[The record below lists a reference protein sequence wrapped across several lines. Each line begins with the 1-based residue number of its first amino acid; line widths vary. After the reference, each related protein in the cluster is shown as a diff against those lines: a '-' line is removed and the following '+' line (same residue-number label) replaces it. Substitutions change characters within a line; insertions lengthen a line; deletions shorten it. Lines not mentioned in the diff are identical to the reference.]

1 MDVIRPFFAMSRT
14 AARVRGW
21 MYILLLLLCLLFYFY
36 FFLLYT
42 ITGRLQQGLNRLP
55 ASQQLLLSSRW
66 TRQQQTNS
74 QVPEATVAQ
83 ILFPVAIGRGGYAT
97 IVPVSK
103 SVHLALT
110 SPAET
115 VRQSSGLLAKVHVA
129 LLKFLFIFGYKL
141 LNKKVHICYVS

>member
-1 MDVIRPFFAMSRT
+1 
-14 AARVRGW
+14 
-21 MYILLLLLCLLFYFY
+21 MYIFLLLLCLFFYY
-36 FFLLYT
+36 ILLLDG
-42 ITGRLQQGLNRLP
+42 GRLQQGLNRLP

-103 SVHLALT
+103 SVL
-110 SPAET
+110 
-115 VRQSSGLLAKVHVA
+115 RQRQYDRVPV
-129 LLKFLFIFGYKL
+129 Y
-141 LNKKVHICYVS
+141 

>member
-1 MDVIRPFFAMSRT
+1 MDVHLPAATVSFFFN
-14 AARVRGW
+14 
-21 MYILLLLLCLLFYFY
+21 YILLLDG
-36 FFLLYT
+36 
-42 ITGRLQQGLNRLP
+42 GRLQQGLNRLP

-103 SVHLALT
+103 SVL
-110 SPAET
+110 
-115 VRQSSGLLAKVHVA
+115 RQRQYDRVPV
-129 LLKFLFIFGYKL
+129 Y
-141 LNKKVHICYVS
+141 

>member
-1 MDVIRPFFAMSRT
+1 MDVHLPAATVSFFFN
-14 AARVRGW
+14 
-21 MYILLLLLCLLFYFY
+21 YILLLDG
-36 FFLLYT
+36 
-42 ITGRLQQGLNRLP
+42 GRLQQGLNRLP

-103 SVHLALT
+103 SVLRQRQYDSTTEFRYT
-110 SPAET
+110 SESARSVAT
-115 VRQSSGLLAKVHVA
+115 V
-129 LLKFLFIFGYKL
+129 LFIFGYKL
-141 LNKKVHICYVS
+141 LNKKGI